1 MAPREQHEQIATP
14 SSFPE
19 CGDEDEAG
27 FRVAGEAHDFA
38 RGKLD
43 RTQPPADVQNAF
55 NSEDLAAGGPD
66 GDVGVRRMQST
77 VTTANPPTVH
87 GLASSAMAKPVTM
100 PGRVGMASAPT
111 TLAAR
116 STGAWASRT
125 ARFWLLSVGTSLR
138 RCSWTRLFGATSPE
152 M

>member
-66 GDVGVRRMQST
+66 GDVGGEED
-77 VTTANPPTVH
+77 AEH
-87 GLASSAMAKPVTM
+87 GHDGEPADGPWTGFLCDGEAGDDARESRYGQRSYDVGRPLDGCLGKSHSAI
-100 PGRVGMASAPT
+100 
-111 TLAAR
+111 LAAF
-116 STGAWASRT
+116 GGHFPEALLLDPA
-125 ARFWLLSVGTSLR
+125 FWGHV
-138 RCSWTRLFGATSPE
+138 A
-152 M
+152 